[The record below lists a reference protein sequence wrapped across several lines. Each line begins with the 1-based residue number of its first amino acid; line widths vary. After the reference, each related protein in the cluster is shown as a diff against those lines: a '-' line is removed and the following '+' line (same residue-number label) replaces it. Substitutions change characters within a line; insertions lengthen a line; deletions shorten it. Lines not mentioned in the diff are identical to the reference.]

1 MKELTGVA
9 TTGGSTP
16 AAGFSSRISRF
27 PRAPGG
33 WRRQERVPRMLTT
46 CVLSHWTVDTHTLG
60 YFPFSDPCHLSI
72 AQHCRLFASAWLLI
86 LKLVS
91 PHDNIWQNIF
101 KKLPLLLIKGIPA
114 FENLVTKR
122 IAWQTFI
129 KVHLCFGIVIHAPVC
144 NA

>member
-1 MKELTGVA
+1 MA

-46 CVLSHWTVDTHTLG
+46 CVLSHWTHTLR

-101 KKLPLLLIKGIPA
+101 KKTSSFADQWIPA

-122 IAWQTFI
+122 IVWQTFI
-129 KVHLCFGIVIHAPVC
+129 KVHLCFGQAQVHCELRSIPRPSV
-144 NA
+144 